1 MRLSAHYAAILIL
14 TFGVILPAC
23 NSAEQQK
30 PETAA
35 SQKTGSAQVPDDGV
49 RRVTVQEAADAV
61 AKGEA
66 IIVDVRS
73 PGAFAQSHIKGAL
86 LVPTNELY
94 EHLDEL
100 PHDKLIV
107 TYCA

>member
-1 MRLSAHYAAILIL
+1 MRLSAHYAAVLIL

-23 NSAEQQK
+23 NSDEQQK
-30 PETAA
+30 PQSAVSEKPA
-35 SQKTGSAQVPDDGV
+35 SAPVPDDGV
-49 RRVTVQEAADAV
+49 RRVTVQETVDAV

-73 PGAFAQSHIKGAL
+73 AGAFAQSHIKGAVL
-86 LVPTNELY
+86 IPTNELY